1 MAVAT
6 PMDPYRTTELI
17 AAAASAAVA
26 ARFVYLNLPRYFPS
40 LFAWLALIGV
50 IDLTFG
56 LLEPKSAL
64 YFWCYVVLES
74 IKCILG
80 IVAVRELF
88 ALTFSN
94 YPGIRSVGRWATYA
108 AVALAVGISFLMT
121 GVFWGGGPRGHSAH
135 LFYLEISQRSIV
147 FTLAFVIVTILVFLS
162 KYPLHLSRNTMVSSV
177 FFSVLFLS
185 EASQLLADGL
195 APHLYNLYVDCTYSI
210 LVAICL
216 LGWAA
221 LLRPEPATAPA
232 RITFSTP
239 REDHLLQQL
248 DALNQMM
255 TRAARR

>member
-1 MAVAT
+1 
-6 PMDPYRTTELI
+6 MDPYGTTELI
-17 AAAASAAVA
+17 AAAASVAVA
-26 ARFVYLNLPRYFPS
+26 ARFVYLGLPRQFPS
-40 LFAWLALIGV
+40 LFGWLALLGV

-56 LLEPKSAL
+56 LLKATSTL

-74 IKCILG
+74 LKSILG

-88 ALTFSN
+88 ALTFGK
-94 YPGIRSVGRWATYA
+94 YPGIRSVGRWAMYT
-108 AVALAVGISFLMT
+108 AVSLAVGVSFLVT
-121 GVFWGGGPRGHSAH
+121 GFFWGGGPRGRSAD
-135 LFYLEISQRSIV
+135 LFYLEISQRSVV

-162 KYPLHLSRNTMVSSV
+162 KYPLRLSRNTMVSSV
-177 FFSVLFLS
+177 LFSVLFLS
-185 EASQLLADGL
+185 EASQLLADSL
-195 APHLYNLYVDCTYSI
+195 APRLFNLYVDCTYSI
-210 LVAICL
+210 LVAVCL

-221 LLRPEPATAPA
+221 LLRPESARAPE

>member
-1 MAVAT
+1 
-6 PMDPYRTTELI
+6 MDPYATTELI

-26 ARFVYLNLPRYFPS
+26 ARFVYLGLLKHFPS
-40 LFAWLALIGV
+40 LFAYLVLVGAIN
-50 IDLTFG
+50 LTSG
-56 LLEPKSAL
+56 LMDTTSAL
-64 YFWCYVVLES
+64 YFWCYVLLES
-74 IKCILG
+74 LKCILG

-108 AVALAVGISFLMT
+108 AVALAVGVSFLVT
-121 GVFWGGGPRGHSAH
+121 GFFWDGGSRGHSPD
-135 LFYLEISQRSIV
+135 LFYLEISQRSVV
-147 FTLAFVIVTILVFLS
+147 FTLAIVIVTILVFLS
-162 KYPLHLSRNTMVSSV
+162 KYPLRLSRNTMVSSV
-177 FFSVLFLS
+177 FFSVLFLC

-221 LLRPEPATAPA
+221 LLRPEPARAPE

-239 REDHLLQQL
+239 REDHLLKQL